1 MSLTDLSKTVEEY
14 LQKDKKEKELKE
26 KMRKQRIKEKRVKK
40 DYLEIISTSI
50 KELGKKLD
58 DKFYHVTFDEYI
70 KPLKCVRVK
79 DFGYVHEKSVVLKE
93 VMLFYNEENG
103 LLHLIYKHLNRS
115 QLCLNK
121 YATYCELL
129 SVITHLEEYK
139 FKKPFN
145 NPVVKTL
152 QSE

>member
-1 MSLTDLSKTVEEY
+1 MSLTELSKTVEEY
-14 LQKDKKEKELKE
+14 LQRDREEKELKE
-26 KMRKQRIKEKRVKK
+26 EKRKQRIKEKRVKK
-40 DYLEIISTSI
+40 DYLETISLFV

-58 DKFYHVTFDEYI
+58 DKFYYVTFDEYT

-79 DFGYVHEKSVVLKE
+79 DFGYVHEKSIVLKE
-93 VMLFYNEENG
+93 VSLFYNEETG

-121 YATYCELL
+121 YATYCELISIL
-129 SVITHLEEYK
+129 THLEDYK
-139 FKKPFN
+139 LKKTFN
-145 NPVVKTL
+145 NAVLNTP